1 MPSGPGETV
10 MLREWLG
17 RELPHRGFGG
27 WVRVWVCGLLL
38 KVPGDAF
45 GFYHSMVWRL
55 SHQVLSRDT
64 ASHTADTGIAI
75 T

>member
-1 MPSGPGETV
+1 MPSGLGETV
-10 MLREWLG
+10 TQRELLG
-17 RELPHRGFGG
+17 RELPFRGFSG
-27 WVRVWVCGLLL
+27 WERVWVCGLLL
-38 KVPGDAF
+38 TVLGDAF